1 MTGLE
6 LQILGGVLIVLGVAL
21 GVLSQYMLSRWHKK
35 VLSEI

>member
-6 LQILGGVLIVLGVAL
+6 LQILGGVLIFLGVVLGAV
-21 GVLSQYMLSRWHKK
+21 SQYMLSRWHKK